1 MGMRWACLRTTR
13 KQERV
18 MGAGGKELQGLRSAG
33 EALESIL
40 MQGEDFKQELLPP
53 LWKFPEGQAAT
64 SFDSHLL
71 ESTVSELIWLRATM
85 PSTKPSSEGHRQR
98 KWDSGVS
105 WLAGKML
112 NCSSAFGNTVNF
124 TAMLSQGWK

>member
-1 MGMRWACLRTTR
+1 
-13 KQERV
+13 
-18 MGAGGKELQGLRSAG
+18 
-33 EALESIL
+33 